1 VSLETGGSP
10 ESDSAIQA
18 AINPR
23 AKFRSH
29 QIIHA
34 QMFDRDEM
42 PIGAVA
48 KSGYEVLLEAAEPD
62 EGIPRDDAHAK
73 LLEAGL
79 QMRTPNT
86 PLIDC

>member
-1 VSLETGGSP
+1 
-10 ESDSAIQA
+10 
-18 AINPR
+18 
-23 AKFRSH
+23 
-29 QIIHA
+29 
-34 QMFDRDEM
+34 MFDRDEM